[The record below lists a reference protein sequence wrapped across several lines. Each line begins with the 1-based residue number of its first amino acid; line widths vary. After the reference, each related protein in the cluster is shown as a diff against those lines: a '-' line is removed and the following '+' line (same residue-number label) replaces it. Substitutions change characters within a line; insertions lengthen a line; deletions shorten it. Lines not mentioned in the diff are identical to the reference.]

1 MLLHLLLYMFDV
13 CKKKKKNALT
23 KAFYSGLSEK

>member
-13 CKKKKKNALT
+13 CKKKKNALT